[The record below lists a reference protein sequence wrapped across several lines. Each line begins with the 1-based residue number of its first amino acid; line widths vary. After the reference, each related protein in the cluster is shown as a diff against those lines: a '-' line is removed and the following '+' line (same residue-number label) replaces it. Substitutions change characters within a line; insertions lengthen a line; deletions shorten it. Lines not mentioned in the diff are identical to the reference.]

1 MTVLLTIVGRNLPG
15 RACGPHEGVRVAL
28 QVGKEH
34 VGEVDADA
42 PEASWITQ
50 ITIVASGADTYFRG
64 PAVHGKRGERFLYL
78 AWLERTAAGTHA
90 MFRRAK
96 LQLDGIPRDV
106 LDACVKS
113 GGLRAELGLTACDG
127 LPVCASVRP
136 PRIAWTAQPRTHRA
150 SSTPSR
156 DPG

>member
-1 MTVLLTIVGRNLPG
+1 MPVLLTIVGRNLPG
-15 RACGPHEGVRVAL
+15 RDCGPHTGVRVAL
-28 QVGKEH
+28 QVGKAH

-42 PEASWITQ
+42 PEVSWTTE
-50 ITIVASGADTYFRG
+50 ITITSGTSGVEPDVRG

-96 LQLDGIPRDV
+96 LQLDGIPHDV

-113 GGLRAELGLTACDG
+113 GALRAELGLTACDG

-136 PRIAWTAQPRTHRA
+136 PRIAWTA
-150 SSTPSR
+150 
-156 DPG
+156 

>member
-1 MTVLLTIVGRNLPG
+1 MPVVLTIVGRYLPG
-15 RACGPHEGVRVAL
+15 RECGPHTGVRVAL

-34 VGEVDADA
+34 VGAVEADA
-42 PEASWITQ
+42 PEASWITE
-50 ITIVASGADTYFRG
+50 ITITPGAAPDFRG

-78 AWLERTAAGTHA
+78 AWLESTAAATHA

-113 GGLRAELGLTACDG
+113 GALCAELGLTACDG
-127 LPVCASVRP
+127 LPVCASIRP
-136 PRIAWTAQPRTHRA
+136 PRIAWTAQPRRHRA
-150 SSTPSR
+150 SSMPSR